1 MASRLIGAAAAALVV
16 WGTAHAAGTLRIG
29 MQDDPDAL
37 DPATGG
43 TFAGRIIFASLC
55 DKLVDLDAKLN
66 FVPQLATEWSW
77 SANSRALTMKLRD
90 GVTFQDG
97 EPFDAD
103 AVKAN
108 LDRYQTAPYSARKSE
123 LKPVTAV
130 EVVDPKT
137 VRLVLSA
144 PYAPLIA
151 VLSDRAG
158 MMAAPKVIQQ
168 LGDKFFT
175 HPVCAGPFS
184 FVERVPQDHI
194 TLQRFPGY
202 WNAGAIHLDR
212 IIFHPIPDSSVRLV
226 DLQANQLDMIE
237 EIAPTDAVTVQKD
250 ARLKL
255 ATVTGLGYEGMMI
268 NFGNGS
274 GADTPLAHDP
284 RVREALEASIDRN
297 AINQVAAAGL
307 FVPDNQSELPTSP
320 YFNQQLPVPPRDV
333 EKAKSL
339 LRAAG
344 VDHLTIGLRTL
355 NTPLDMQIGQIIQA
369 MARDAGITVKL
380 QTGETNANIAAY
392 KSGDFQTG
400 LTIWSGRSD
409 PDFNITQYLSCD
421 GFQNWTK
428 YCSQTFQALLD
439 KARATTDPAQRQALY
454 HEVAAQYIKDR
465 PLLFL
470 FHMTWLYA
478 LRNDVTGFSPVPDG
492 LIRPQG
498 LEDGQVS
505 PCEHSEFESIR
516 LEPDLGS
523 SA

>member
-1 MASRLIGAAAAALVV
+1 MASRVISTCAAALFLC
-16 WGTAHAAGTLRIG
+16 GAAHAAGALRIG

-55 DKLVDLDAKLN
+55 DKLVDLNAKLD

-77 SANSRALTMKLRD
+77 SGDSRALTMKLRD
-90 GVTFQDG
+90 GVTFQDN

-108 LDRYQTAPYSARKSE
+108 LDRYRTAPYGARKSE

-158 MMAAPKVIQQ
+158 MMAAPKAIQQ

-212 IIFHPIPDSSVRLV
+212 VVFHPIPDSSVRLV

-237 EIAPTDAVTVQKD
+237 EIAPTDAVIVQKD
-250 ARLKL
+250 PRLALAR
-255 ATVTGLGYEGMMI
+255 VTGLGYEGMMI
-268 NFGNGS
+268 NLGNGS

-297 AINQVAAAGL
+297 AVNQVAAAGL

-320 YFNQQLPVPPRDV
+320 YFNQQIPVPPRDV

-339 LRAAG
+339 LKAAG

-369 MARDAGITVKL
+369 MASDAGITVKL
-380 QTGETNANIAAY
+380 QAGETNANIAAF
-392 KSGDFQTG
+392 KAGDFQTG

-428 YCSQTFQALLD
+428 YCSQTFQTLLD
-439 KARATTDPAQRQALY
+439 KARATTEPTERQALY
-454 HEVAAQYIKDR
+454 HQVVEQYVKDR
-465 PLLFL
+465 PLVFL

-478 LRNDVTGFSPVPDG
+478 LRKDVTGFSPVPDG
-492 LIRPQG
+492 LIRPEG
-498 LEDGQVS
+498 LEV
-505 PCEHSEFESIR
+505 R
-516 LEPDLGS
+516 
-523 SA
+523 

>member
-1 MASRLIGAAAAALVV
+1 MKAHIRSGLAALLFAC
-16 WGTAHAAGTLRIG
+16 GSAQAAGTLRIG

-37 DPATGG
+37 DPAMGG
-43 TFAGRIIFASLC
+43 TFAGRIVFASLC
-55 DKLVDLDAKLN
+55 DKLVDLNAKLE

-77 SANSRALTMKLRD
+77 SSDSHALTLKLRD
-90 GVTFQDG
+90 NVTFQDG
-97 EPFDAD
+97 EPFDAE

-108 LDRYQTAPYSARKSE
+108 LDRYRTAPYSARKSE

-137 VRLVLSA
+137 VRLVVST

-158 MMAAPKVIQQ
+158 MMAAPKAIQQ

-194 TLQRFPGY
+194 TLKRFPGY
-202 WNAGAIHLDR
+202 WNAAAIHLDQ
-212 IIFHPIPDSSVRLV
+212 IVFHPIPDSSVRLV
-226 DLQANQLDMIE
+226 DLQASQLDMIE
-237 EIAPTDAVTVQKD
+237 EIAPTDAVSVQKD
-250 ARLKL
+250 PRLKL
-255 ATVTGLGYEGMMI
+255 AQVTALGYEGMMI
-268 NFGNGS
+268 NLGNGS
-274 GADTPLAHDP
+274 GGNTPLAQDP
-284 RVREALEASIDRN
+284 RVREALEAALDRD
-297 AINQVAAAGL
+297 AINQVAASGL
-307 FVPDNQSELPTSP
+307 FVPDNQSELPTSR

-333 EKAKSL
+333 GKAKSL
-339 LRAAG
+339 LKQAG
-344 VDHLTIGLRTL
+344 VDHLTVGLRTL
-355 NTPLDMQIGQIIQA
+355 NTPLDLQIGQIIQA
-369 MARDAGITVKL
+369 MAAEAGITVKL
-380 QTGETNANIAAY
+380 QAGETNANISAY
-392 KSGDFQTG
+392 KAGDFQTA

-428 YCSQTFQALLD
+428 YCDPTFQSLLE
-439 KARATTDPAQRQALY
+439 KARATTDPQQRQELY

-478 LRNDVTGFSPVPDG
+478 LRKDVSGFSPVPDG

-498 LEDGQVS
+498 LQ
-505 PCEHSEFESIR
+505 
-516 LEPDLGS
+516 LQ
-523 SA
+523 